1 MPLTATTGGR
11 RTISHTHQI
20 FHQAVHTPLIEN
32 ISACMTSLF
41 LSQVLRESQSA
52 TAPSTL
58 RVTGL
63 SSLRL
68 HLQTVAADTN
78 EGQASR
84 QAWALQC
91 IYELAPAAGAHVHR
105 LLGPAATRALDHSQI
120 QVLLLLNACQGS
132 AKTLFC

>member
-1 MPLTATTGGR
+1 
-11 RTISHTHQI
+11 
-20 FHQAVHTPLIEN
+20 
-32 ISACMTSLF
+32 MTSLF

-58 RVTGL
+58 RVTVL

-68 HLQTVAADTN
+68 HLQTVAADTS

-120 QVLLLLNACQGS
+120 QVLLLPLNTCQVISDMILCCLSVDRGFPCL
-132 AKTLFC
+132 AALARWQPHWDC